1 MAEQLTQHT
10 LHTLIDELV
19 AQNLLSPK
27 AQTQT
32 QIAEALTKSTEDS
45 PTPWFISALIG
56 VSAWLSII
64 PFIFFLYAI
73 DMINNGESTI
83 VVGFIL
89 IIGTI
94 FLHYFKRDIVFIE
107 QLALALNLTGQILF
121 MFGIANEENIAT
133 AALATFFLEIVLIGI
148 YRDSILRFLSV
159 LLATTAV
166 LVLLNDFDIAQAV
179 HILIVLI
186 AAGATWYWIN
196 EAHFLTD
203 EIMVA
208 LYQPLRYGFVIALQ
222 MVLLL
227 SIVPSFHF
235 IQPETWWYSTLGLT
249 VLLLALEYHLLQ
261 INNIPIY
268 SPKNYVIFTGTLLVA
283 SLLYQAPGIIA
294 SIILL
299 LLGFQRGNRVLM
311 GLAIIFITVFFV
323 AYYYYLNITLL
334 MKSITLMSA
343 GVALLALRFASKH
356 VFPLPEGGEL

>member
-1 MAEQLTQHT
+1 MAEQLTLHT
-10 LHTLIDELV
+10 LHTLIDDLV

-27 AQTQT
+27 AQTQ
-32 QIAEALTKSTEDS
+32 IAEALTKSTEES

-56 VSAWLSII
+56 ISAWLSII
-64 PFIFFLYAI
+64 PFIVFLYAI
-73 DMINNGESTI
+73 DMINTGESAI

-89 IIGTI
+89 IIGTVV
-94 FLHYFKRDIVFIE
+94 LHYFKGEILFIE
-107 QLALALNLTGQILF
+107 QLALALNFTGQVLF
-121 MFGIANEENIAT
+121 IIGIANEENVAT

-148 YRDSILRFLSV
+148 YRNSIIRFLGV
-159 LLATTAV
+159 TLATAAV
-166 LVLLNDFDIAQAV
+166 LVLLYDFDIPQAI

-186 AAGATWYWIN
+186 AAGATWYWIE

-203 EIMVA
+203 GIMVT

-227 SIVPSFHF
+227 SILPTSNF
-235 IQPETWWYSTLGLT
+235 IPPVTWWYSTLGLT

-261 INNIPIY
+261 LNNIPIY
-268 SPKNYVIFTGTLLVA
+268 SPKNYVIFTGTLLLA
-283 SLLYQAPGIIA
+283 LLLYQAPGIIA

-311 GLAIIFITVFFV
+311 GLAIIFISVFFV

-343 GVALLALRFASKH
+343 GVALLALRFASKR